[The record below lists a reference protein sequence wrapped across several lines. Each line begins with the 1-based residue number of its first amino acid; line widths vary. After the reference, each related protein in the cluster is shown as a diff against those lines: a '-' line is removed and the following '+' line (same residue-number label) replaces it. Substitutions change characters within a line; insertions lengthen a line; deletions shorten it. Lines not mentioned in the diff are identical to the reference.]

1 MNALIKRLL
10 TSVVGIPII
19 IIFHW
24 WNVTYRH
31 AGYGDDIP
39 LLLFVM
45 IIACASGWESAT
57 LIKHKTNAVSRWN
70 GVYGA
75 IILPLL
81 AHSINIQG
89 RDHIGMTIDSIG
101 GALAFMLL
109 FLGIWGDVEKYGM
122 IGLKAN
128 LMLLGVT
135 QFIGL
140 AMMSFVLM
148 IFLPTAEAGTLM
160 MFAAIFACDSGA
172 YLVGSRVGGKQL
184 APQISPKKTIS
195 GAIAGLVCAIAI
207 AMICKN
213 LPTFDPG
220 VKFGEKFSYL
230 DMALIGAGIGILG
243 QIGDL
248 FESYF
253 KRWAAVKD
261 SGDAIP
267 GHGGFLDR
275 FDSTFLVAPFLFLA
289 LKYLIAP

>member
-1 MNALIKRLL
+1 MNAFIKRLL

-19 IIFHW
+19 ILFHW
-24 WNVTYRH
+24 WNSVYRN

-39 LLLFVM
+39 LLLLVM

-57 LIKHKTNAVSRWN
+57 LVNHKTNNVVSRWN

-89 RDHIGMTIDSIG
+89 NDHLGMTFDSIV

-109 FLGIWGDVEKYGM
+109 FLGIWGDVEKHG
-122 IGLKAN
+122 IEALKAN
-128 LMLLGVT
+128 LILLGVT

-140 AMMSFVLM
+140 AMMSFIL
-148 IFLPTAEAGTLM
+148 ITFLQTAEAGTLM

-172 YLVGSRVGGKQL
+172 YLAGSHIGGKPL

-195 GAIAGLVCAIAI
+195 GALVGLVCAIGI

-213 LPTFDPG
+213 IPQFSTR
-220 VKFGEKFSYL
+220 FSYF
-230 DMALIGAGIGILG
+230 DMAMIGAGIGILG

-275 FDSTFLVAPFLFLA
+275 FDSTFLVAPFLFLC

>member
-1 MNALIKRLL
+1 MNAFIKRLL
-10 TSVVGIPII
+10 TSVVGIPVII
-19 IIFHW
+19 LFHW
-24 WNVTYRH
+24 WNSVYRH

-39 LLLFVM
+39 MLIFVL

-57 LIKHKTNAVSRWN
+57 LINHKSNNVVSRWN

-75 IILPLL
+75 ILLPIL

-89 RDHIGMTIDSIG
+89 NDHLGMTFDSIV

-109 FLGIWGDVEKYGM
+109 FLGIWGDVEKHG
-122 IGLKAN
+122 IPALKAN
-128 LMLLGVT
+128 LILLGIT
-135 QFIGL
+135 QFVGL
-140 AMMSFVLM
+140 AMMSL
-148 IFLPTAEAGTLM
+148 ILITFLPTAEAGTLM

-172 YLVGSRVGGKQL
+172 YLAGSRMGGKKL

-195 GAIAGLVCAIAI
+195 GAIAGLICAIVI

-213 LPTFDPG
+213 LPR
-220 VKFGEKFSYL
+220 FGGFHYL

-289 LKYLIAP
+289 LKYLMNP

>member
-1 MNALIKRLL
+1 MNAFIKRLL

-19 IIFHW
+19 VIFHW
-24 WNVTYRH
+24 WNSVYRH

-39 LLLFVM
+39 LLLFVL
-45 IIACASGWESAT
+45 IIACAGGWESAT
-57 LIKHKTNAVSRWN
+57 LINHRTNNVISKWN

-75 IILPLL
+75 ILLPVL

-89 RDHIGMTIDSIG
+89 ADHLGMTFDSII

-109 FLGIWGDVEKYGM
+109 FLGIWGDVEKHG
-122 IGLKAN
+122 IPALKAN
-128 LMLLGVT
+128 LILLGVT

-140 AMMSFVLM
+140 AMMSL
-148 IFLPTAEAGTLM
+148 ILITFLPTAEAGTLM

-172 YLVGSRVGGKQL
+172 YLVGSRIGGKQL
-184 APQISPKKTIS
+184 APQISPRKTIS
-195 GAIAGLVCAIAI
+195 GAIAGLVCAIII
-207 AMICKN
+207 AMVSKN
-213 LPTFDPG
+213 FSRFDG
-220 VKFGEKFSYL
+220 FSYL
-230 DMALIGAGIGILG
+230 DLALIGAGIGILG

-253 KRWAAVKD
+253 KRWAQVKD
-261 SGDAIP
+261 SGDSIP

-289 LKYLIAP
+289 LKYLMNP